1 MRTIGNSDFSKN
13 YEFLVKNIGLYVVFM
28 YILSVNHLFN
38 KGYAMANLTITLD
51 DDDKKGIADFC
62 EKVGMTISGLYNV
75 FTKQVLREGRIPFEI
90 SVNRP
95 NHETVKALE
104 ESDELYAKYLKNP
117 SKVKTYTVNEAVREM
132 KSW

>member
-1 MRTIGNSDFSKN
+1 
-13 YEFLVKNIGLYVVFM
+13 M
-28 YILSVNHLFN
+28 YFTHPKEVT
-38 KGYAMANLTITLD
+38 MANLTITLD

-90 SVNRP
+90 SINRP
-95 NHETVKALE
+95 NRDTIKAME
-104 ESDELYAKYLKNP
+104 ESDESYAKYQKNP
-117 SKVKTYTVNEAVREM
+117 SKMKTYTVNEAIREM